1 MKKMK
6 KMKIKEEILKALK
19 VELLKDDMSVC
30 SECIADTDADFYA
43 NIPSNKRIPETM
55 IYENKMTPCFY
66 RFCCILKYYFDI
78 DPKEVIKIYEKHGRA
93 NELIFCK
100 RYKFKKELQQE
111 VYSLCLKRTNFNKI

>member
-6 KMKIKEEILKALK
+6 EEIFKALK
-19 VELLKDDMSVC
+19 EELLKDRIT
-30 SECIADTDADFYA
+30 ECRECMVDVTVDFYA
-43 NIPSNKRIPETM
+43 NIPRDKLLPEKI

-111 VYSLCLKRTNFNKI
+111 VYNFCLKRTNFNKI

>member
-1 MKKMK
+1 MK

-19 VELLKDDMSVC
+19 DELLKDDMSVC
-30 SECIADTDADFYA
+30 SECIADTDADFYV
-43 NIPSNKRIPETM
+43 NIPSNKRIPEKM

-78 DPKEVIKIYEKHGRA
+78 DPKEVIKIYEKHGRL

-111 VYSLCLKRTNFNKI
+111 VYNLCLKYNNFNKI

>member
-6 KMKIKEEILKALK
+6 EELLKALK
-19 VELLKDDMSVC
+19 EELLEDRIT
-30 SECIADTDADFYA
+30 ECRECMVDVTVDFYT
-43 NIPSNKRIPETM
+43 NIPSNKRIPEKM
-55 IYENKMTPCFY
+55 VYENKMTPCFY
-66 RFCCILKYYFDI
+66 RFCAILKYYFGI

-111 VYSLCLKRTNFNKI
+111 VYNLCLKYNNFNKI

>member
-30 SECIADTDADFYA
+30 SECIADTDVDFYA

-55 IYENKMTPCFY
+55 VYENKMTPCFY

-111 VYSLCLKRTNFNKI
+111 VYNLCLKRTNFNKI

>member
-1 MKKMK
+1 M
-6 KMKIKEEILKALK
+6 KEEILKALK
-19 VELLKDDMSVC
+19 EELLEDRIT
-30 SECIADTDADFYA
+30 ECRECMVDVTVDFYA
-43 NIPSNKRIPETM
+43 NIPRDKLLPEKM
-55 IYENKMTPCFY
+55 VYENKMTPCFY

-111 VYSLCLKRTNFNKI
+111 VYNLCLKRTNFNKI

>member
-1 MKKMK
+1 M
-6 KMKIKEEILKALK
+6 KEEILKALK
-19 VELLKDDMSVC
+19 EEILKDRIT
-30 SECIADTDADFYA
+30 ECRECMVDVTVDFYA
-43 NIPSNKRIPETM
+43 NIPRDKLLPEKM
-55 IYENKMTPCFY
+55 VYENKMTPCFY

-111 VYSLCLKRTNFNKI
+111 VYNLCLKRTNFNKI

>member
-1 MKKMK
+1 MKKM
-6 KMKIKEEILKALK
+6 KEEILKALK
-19 VELLKDDMSVC
+19 EELLKDRIT
-30 SECIADTDADFYA
+30 ECRECMVDVTVDFYA
-43 NIPSNKRIPETM
+43 NIPRDKLLPEKI

-100 RYKFKKELQQE
+100 RYKFKNELQQE
-111 VYSLCLKRTNFNKI
+111 VYNFCLKRTNFNKI